1 MLDKFIL
8 NKFIYLFKIG
18 CLTEKPFSTIKNI
31 IIIIFADFFKL
42 KIKYLATLNKSKFY
56 YTYQPHAGTGLGG
69 RGQFILR
76 EFYDKFFFIGHK
88 ILPKNFNFIDVGC
101 SRGFFSLYLLGLKNF
116 SCKGLCIDPQKN
128 ALIDFKE
135 ILKLNKKKNIKIIN
149 GVISNK
155 SKKKLPVYKVSTRG
169 YFSIYKDAHRTEPNI
184 DFKNNFFESRSYTID
199 EIVIKRKLLANIKFI
214 KIDAEGAEYEI
225 LKSSTRTIAKFKPIF
240 YCEVIRKRNKI
251 IKFFK
256 EKNYVLFK
264 FHKKKLVT
272 YSRKNFEGDLL
283 AVHKKDIKK
292 MSLAMSTV

>member
-1 MLDKFIL
+1 M
-8 NKFIYLFKIG
+8 
-18 CLTEKPFSTIKNI
+18 
-31 IIIIFADFFKL
+31 
-42 KIKYLATLNKSKFY
+42 
-56 YTYQPHAGTGLGG
+56 
-69 RGQFILR
+69 
-76 EFYDKFFFIGHK
+76 
-88 ILPKNFNFIDVGC
+88 
-101 SRGFFSLYLLGLKNF
+101 
-116 SCKGLCIDPQKN
+116 
-128 ALIDFKE
+128 
-135 ILKLNKKKNIKIIN
+135 
-149 GVISNK
+149 
-155 SKKKLPVYKVSTRG
+155 YKVSTRG

-264 FHKKKLVT
+264 FHEKKLVT
-272 YSRKNFEGDLL
+272 YSQKNFEGDLL

-292 MSLAMSTV
+292 ISLAISTV